1 MFVAADAGMNDTLR
15 IVVVAPDLAI
25 TNPDDQHAA
34 RLAARSRMLRIGLL
48 ENNYNL
54 VAAIPADTFL
64 AERLAQ
70 LQPDLIIVDSESE
83 ARDALEHVV
92 LATREAPRPI
102 VMFTNDEDT
111 THVKDAVA
119 AGVCAYIVAGLA
131 PQRIRPILDVAMARF
146 AHEQA
151 LRAELA
157 DARTELQDRK
167 TIDRAKG
174 LLMQRQGLSEQAAYE
189 KLRKTAMDKGLKLGE
204 VARRMLDMVDLL
216 GCNSNG
222 RLEPLAVLWL
232 VQPALRARHLRT
244 SGADHRD
251 SHGTAETPCGLCLA
265 ACLCIPGIA
274 TCPAWRARWSL
285 LLRRWRWVAATPLAP
300 CRRPAAARTHKPA
313 AHGLLKEPKM
323 LDLLITHASLP
334 DGRCD
339 MSVAVQGRIVEV
351 APGLHAPAHE
361 TVDAQGQLLSPPFC
375 DPHFH
380 MDATLSYGLPRVNH
394 SGTLL
399 EGIALGANS
408 SRC

>member
-1 MFVAADAGMNDTLR
+1 MNDTLR

-174 LLMQRQGLSEQAAYE
+174 VLMQRQGLSEQAAYE

-216 GCNSNG
+216 G
-222 RLEPLAVLWL
+222 
-232 VQPALRARHLRT
+232 
-244 SGADHRD
+244 
-251 SHGTAETPCGLCLA
+251 
-265 ACLCIPGIA
+265 
-274 TCPAWRARWSL
+274 
-285 LLRRWRWVAATPLAP
+285 
-300 CRRPAAARTHKPA
+300 
-313 AHGLLKEPKM
+313 
-323 LDLLITHASLP
+323 
-334 DGRCD
+334 
-339 MSVAVQGRIVEV
+339 
-351 APGLHAPAHE
+351 
-361 TVDAQGQLLSPPFC
+361 
-375 DPHFH
+375 
-380 MDATLSYGLPRVNH
+380 
-394 SGTLL
+394 
-399 EGIALGANS
+399 
-408 SRC
+408 